1 MGQVLGVVLE
11 PRGVRG
17 LPLMPEVSLYVAW
30 HPRGGG
36 AGCRGGFR
44 QGKAGS
50 DVTSC
55 ACGVWGRC
63 MLVTAVR
70 TMTGGS
76 LLVGWTQV
84 YLLTAEVDADEEAY
98 ADAESHYAY
107 SSFSLQ
113 RI

>member
-1 MGQVLGVVLE
+1 
-11 PRGVRG
+11 
-17 LPLMPEVSLYVAW
+17 
-30 HPRGGG
+30 
-36 AGCRGGFR
+36 
-44 QGKAGS
+44 
-50 DVTSC
+50 
-55 ACGVWGRC
+55 

-76 LLVGWTQV
+76 LLVGRTQV